1 MKAKSSILVLIT
13 LTIIGCMS
21 KGGQTTKSKGEQTTK
36 AIEENPLPSKYEN
49 ESFSLCYPQNWI
61 YNDTGWGGR
70 DSMQNEVDFYPAPFP
85 GQKWKD
91 MEVPCWIHCVKA
103 FLNIQWKTAKEAAD
117 VSKTFHALGNEPG
130 FLGIY
135 DEKDSLTVGGFPAYL
150 IVYMIEQDNDTI
162 VQKQFVTLLPSTH
175 KVFYFNS
182 NFSVKH
188 WDDGQKLGDDII
200 STIKFKPDAD
210 IKH

>member
-13 LTIIGCMS
+13 LAIIGCTS
-21 KGGQTTKSKGEQTTK
+21 KGGQTTKAT
-36 AIEENPLPSKYEN
+36 EENPLPSKYEN
-49 ESFSLCYPQNWI
+49 EFFSLCYPKNWI

-70 DSMQNEVDFYPAPFP
+70 DSTQNEVDFYPAPFP
-85 GQKWKD
+85 GQKWED
-91 MEVPCWIHCVKA
+91 MDVPCWIHCVKS
-103 FLNIQWKTAKEAAD
+103 FFDIQWKTAKEAAEM
-117 VSKTFHALGNEPG
+117 SKTFHALGNEPG
-130 FLGIY
+130 LLGISY
-135 DEKDSLTVGGFPAYL
+135 EQDSIIVGGFPAYL

-162 VQKQFVTLLPSTH
+162 VQKQFVTLLPNTH

-188 WDDGQKLGDDII
+188 WDDGQQLGDDII

-210 IKH
+210 M